1 MLHAASK
8 RRPALFHS
16 MRLELRLDLLMLLEV
31 SGSNYYSLSFASFV
45 GYSLPYGDM
54 ENMLKFWSIEYIV
67 YNAFSVCK
75 RYEQGLSHHNEFLL

>member
-8 RRPALFHS
+8 RRPAIFYS
-16 MRLELRLDLLMLLEV
+16 MWLELGLNLLMLLEV
-31 SGSNYYSLSFASFV
+31 SCSNYFNLSFASFV

-67 YNAFSVCK
+67 YNAFSLYK
-75 RYEQGLSHHNEFLL
+75 RYKQGLSHHNEFLL